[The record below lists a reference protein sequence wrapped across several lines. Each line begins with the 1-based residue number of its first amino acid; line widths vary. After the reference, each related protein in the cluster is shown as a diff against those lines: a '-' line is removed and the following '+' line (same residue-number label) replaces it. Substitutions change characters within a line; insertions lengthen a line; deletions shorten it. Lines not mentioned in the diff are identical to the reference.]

1 MADRG
6 RDGSWRRVVRRAASL
21 TILGL
26 VGAPGP
32 EASADVAAPVLKWE
46 RGGCT
51 SWCQT
56 GWYASPAVADID
68 DDGEPEV
75 VWGSYDLVSLDGA
88 TGGLEWRATHANRVY
103 PGLVIADLTG
113 DGPLEIVVGRNSDNL
128 MVYDSTGAVVWTRH
142 PFGSGEVRTLAVAD
156 LEADG
161 VLEIVAGHAAGVST
175 NQVEVYEPSGTVRSG
190 WPAKRA
196 GEPGYGAGL
205 FNQNVAVED
214 LDGDGDMELIVPTDS
229 HYIMAFDDGGDQ
241 LPVHAMYTGRTF
253 WSEVGVHVDHEVD
266 LRGYAHCGTEHRPN
280 FIQGAPAVADV
291 DGDGSL
297 EIVVV
302 GNVHNCATS
311 PYTSL
316 YQIPFILRPDRTR
329 WSGAGFDWTVVP
341 TPPAGAGPKSE
352 DWHVIQSAATNVVP
366 ADLDGDGRL
375 EILYPSYDG
384 RMHAYWLDKT
394 QHGAWPYTV
403 PATGSGG
410 DTYRFAS
417 EPAVVDLDADGSAEV
432 LFASWPRNGS
442 GLSGHL
448 HVLDAW
454 GNELH
459 RIPLPAVGSG
469 EWNGSL
475 AAPTV
480 ADIDGDPDL
489 EAVLGTAAS
498 GVVAFDL
505 PGTAGAR
512 ILWGTGRGS
521 QHRRGVALPGA
532 GPLPALGVSDA
543 QVTEGDAGT
552 TQVDFTVTLSSPSD
566 DPVSVDFTTGDGTAT
581 AGAAVAPQ

>member
-1 MADRG
+1 MATRG
-6 RDGSWRRVVRRAASL
+6 RDGAWRRIVRWTGGLAAVL
-21 TILGL
+21 LFWT
-26 VGAPGP
+26 AGP
-32 EASADVAAPVLKWE
+32 EAAADVAEPVLKWE

-68 DDGEPEV
+68 DDGQPEV
-75 VWGSYDLVSLDGA
+75 VWGSYDLVSLDGT
-88 TGGLEWRATHANRVY
+88 TGALEWRAAHSNRVY
-103 PGLVIADLTG
+103 PGVVVADLTG
-113 DGPLEIVVGRNSDNL
+113 DGTLEVVVGRNSDKL
-128 MVYDSTGAVVWTRH
+128 MVYDSAGAVVWTRN

-156 LEADG
+156 LEGDG
-161 VLEIVAGHAAGVST
+161 ILEIVAGHSAGVST
-175 NQVEVYEPSGTVRSG
+175 NQVKVYDPSENVRPG
-190 WPAKRA
+190 WPAKRP

-214 LDGDGDMELIVPTDS
+214 LDGGGDMELIVPTDS

-241 LPVHAMYTGRTF
+241 LPVHAMYTGRTY

-266 LRGYAHCGTEHRPN
+266 LRGYADCGTEHRPN
-280 FIQGAPAVADV
+280 FIQGAPAIADV

-316 YQIPFILRPDRTR
+316 YQIPFVLRLDRTR
-329 WSGAGFDWTVVP
+329 WSGGGFDWTVIP
-341 TPPAGAGPKSE
+341 TPAAGAGPRSE
-352 DWHVIQSAATNVVP
+352 DWNVIQSAATNVVP
-366 ADLDGDGRL
+366 VDLDGDGQL
-375 EILYPSYDG
+375 EILFPSYDG
-384 RMHAYWLDKT
+384 RVHAYWLDKT
-394 QHGAWPYTV
+394 QHGTWPYTV
-403 PATGSGG
+403 PATGGGG

-417 EPAVVDLDADGSAEV
+417 EPAVADLDGDGSAEV

-442 GLSGHL
+442 GFSGHL
-448 HVLDAW
+448 HVLDAL

-459 RIPLPAVGSG
+459 RVPLPAVGAG

-475 AAPTV
+475 AAPTL

-512 ILWGTGRGS
+512 VLWGTGRGS
-521 QHRRGVALPGA
+521 PHRRGVALPSTGT
-532 GPLPALGVSDA
+532 LPALTVSDA
-543 QVTEGDAGT
+543 QVTEGDSGT
-552 TQVDFTVTLSSPSD
+552 TLIDFTVTLSSSSD
-566 DPVSVDFTTGDGTAT
+566 TAVSVEFGTADGTAT
-581 AGAAVAPQ
+581 QNEAPE

>member
-1 MADRG
+1 MAITDRG
-6 RDGSWRRVVRRAASL
+6 GAWGRVARQAVGLAAF
-21 TILGL
+21 GL
-26 VGAPGP
+26 MITPGP
-32 EASADVAAPVLKWE
+32 EAVAEVAAPVLKWE

-68 DDGEPEV
+68 EDGRAEV

-88 TGGLEWRATHANRVY
+88 TGALEWRATDARRVY
-103 PGLVIADLTG
+103 PGVVVADLTG
-113 DGPLEIVVGRNSDNL
+113 DGSLEIVAGRNSDNL

-156 LEADG
+156 LEGDG

-175 NQVEVYEPSGTVRSG
+175 NQVVVYDPSGNVRPG
-190 WPAKRA
+190 WPAKRP

-205 FNQNVAVED
+205 FNQNIAVED
-214 LDGDGDMELIVPTDS
+214 LDGDGDMELVVPTDS
-229 HYIMAFDDGGDQ
+229 HYIMAFDDEGGQ
-241 LPVHAMYTGRTF
+241 LPVHAMYTGRTY

-266 LRGYAHCGTEHRPN
+266 LRGYAQCGIEHRPN
-280 FIQGAPAVADV
+280 FIQGAPAIADV

-316 YQIPFILRPDRTR
+316 YHVPFILRLDRTR
-329 WSGAGFDWTVVP
+329 WSGGGYDWTVIP
-341 TPPAGAGPKSE
+341 SPPAGAGPKSE
-352 DWHVIQSAATNVVP
+352 DYDVIQSAATNVVP
-366 ADLDGDGRL
+366 IDLDGDGLL
-375 EILYPSYDG
+375 EILFPSYDG

-403 PATGSGG
+403 PATGTGV
-410 DTYRFAS
+410 DTFRFAS
-417 EPAVVDLDADGSAEV
+417 EPAVADLDGDGSAEV
-432 LFASWPRNGS
+432 LFASWPKNGS
-442 GLSGHL
+442 GHSGHL
-448 HVLDAW
+448 HVLDAL
-454 GNELH
+454 GHELH
-459 RIPLPAVGSG
+459 RVPLPSVGAG

-475 AAPTV
+475 AAPTL

-512 ILWGTGRGS
+512 LLWGTGRGGP
-521 QHRRGVALPGA
+521 HRRGVALPGA
-532 GPLPALGVSDA
+532 GPLPTLVVSDA
-543 QVTEGDAGT
+543 QVTEGDAGRA
-552 TQVDFTVTLSSPSD
+552 QIDFTVTLSSPSD
-566 DPVSVDFTTGDGTAT
+566 EAVSVDFVIGDGTAT
-581 AGAAVAPQ
+581 GTTDPQ